1 MGSVV
6 ALHPQLRTDFPEI
19 DAVVRGVDLWLSAQE
34 IAELGNLPGLPGGPT
49 VQSRKRRINDFAKRE
64 FWHRRVGS
72 DGTAL
77 VRTRKGRGGGIEYH
91 IDVLPSAARA
101 KILLKRSPVPTPV
114 VPAGGDSEVWN
125 WFDQR
130 TDETKAEAAN
140 RLLVVTEIEQ
150 SIASGTTVTAAIS
163 AVAAR
168 LDIGIATISNW
179 RAAIKGVPRTDW
191 LPYLANKRVGGGKK
205 ANIDPELWRHLVSQ
219 ALTASGQP
227 FAAVY
232 ADVKK
237 IAKAQGKSLPSYRT
251 LKRRFEKEIDPL
263 VALRCREGSEALE
276 RAVPSLIRDR
286 SHMHAMQMVNI
297 DGHRWDVRVEW
308 PDGTI
313 SRPMMVAIQ
322 DVYSSKL
329 LAWNIDKEENAVSV
343 RKAFEK
349 LLRQYGVPISCLCDN
364 GRAFACKWITGG
376 SDTRNRWSIKADDPL
391 GLLPALGIKVEWAQ
405 PYHGQSK
412 PIERA
417 FRWLEDRIG
426 KSPEFSGAYTGR
438 STLHKPHDYG
448 RRAIPL
454 AEFIEVVDRRIAE
467 LNAETGRKTQMAAG
481 KRSVDDV
488 FNESY
493 AAAPIGKATPVAL
506 ALALMDAKKAKTHRH
521 DGSVNVVGNRYWSED
536 LSRIPGQEVVVRYN
550 PEDLN
555 EAVRVYTLAGALIT
569 VAALDG
575 LVQFND
581 IAGAN
586 LIKQRRKKVR
596 DAVNKQIKAYDL
608 LDAAELAEINKR
620 YAIEPELP
628 EPTVIRPVR
637 HRGQTAAALQPV
649 AAIAPQATGE
659 ASLKL
664 VSARDQSN
672 LKAASNAASID
683 RIAAALARQ
692 RRDED

>member
-1 MGSVV
+1 MGSVI
-6 ALHPQLRTDFPEI
+6 ALQSQLRGEFAPANDIVTS
-19 DAVVRGVDLWLSAQE
+19 GVKLWLSALE
-34 IAELGNLPGLPGGPT
+34 LAELGKLPGLPGGQT
-49 VQSRKRRINDFAKRE
+49 VLSRKRKINDFAQRE
-64 FWHRRVGS
+64 FWHRRVAS
-72 DGTAL
+72 DGSAL

-91 IDVLPSAARA
+91 IDVLPPTARA
-101 KILLKRSPVPTPV
+101 KVLLTLSPKPATV
-114 VPAGGDSEVWN
+114 VPAGGDSEIWD

-140 RLLVVTEIEQ
+140 RLSVINEIDQ
-150 SIASGTTVTAAIS
+150 LTASGMTVTAAIS

-168 LDIGIATISNW
+168 LNIGIATIGNW
-179 RAAIKGVPRTDW
+179 RAAIKGIPRADW
-191 LPYLANKRVGGGKK
+191 LPHLANKRVGGGK
-205 ANIDPELWRHLVSQ
+205 AADIDPELWRHVVSQ

-232 ADVKK
+232 ADVQK
-237 IAKAQGKSLPSYRT
+237 IAKAQGKSLPHYIT
-251 LKRRFEKEIDPL
+251 LKRRFKKEIDLL
-263 VALRCREGSEALE
+263 VILRCREGSEALE

-349 LLRQYGVPISCLCDN
+349 LLRQYGVPLSCLCDN

-426 KSPEFSGAYTGR
+426 KSPEFSGAYVGR
-438 STLHKPHDYG
+438 SPMHKPHDYG

-467 LNAETGRKTQMAAG
+467 LNAEAGRKTQMAAG
-481 KRSVDDV
+481 KRSVDEV

-493 AAAPIGKATPVAL
+493 EVSPIGKATPVAL

-521 DGSVNVVGNRYWSED
+521 DGSVVVEGNRYWSIE
-536 LSRIPGQEVVVRYN
+536 LSRIPGQDVVVRYN
-550 PEDLN
+550 PENLKDD
-555 EAVRVYTLAGALIT
+555 VRVYQLSGELIA
-569 VAALDG
+569 VAPVWAAVGFD
-575 LVQFND
+575 N
-581 IAGAN
+581 IAGASA
-586 LIKQRRKKVR
+586 IKKLRKDVR
-596 DAVNKQIKAYDL
+596 TATNKQIEMMDR
-608 LDAAELAEINKR
+608 LDAAELAEIAKR
-620 YAIEPELP
+620 YTIDPVVP
-628 EPTVIRPVR
+628 EPGAVRPVR
-637 HRGQTAAALQPV
+637 HRGNTAAALKPALEVIQPPFNEPKKISAMDRMQ
-649 AAIAPQATGE
+649 AAHTK
-659 ASLKL
+659 LKI
-664 VSARDQSN
+664 V
-672 LKAASNAASID
+672 
-683 RIAAALARQ
+683 
-692 RRDED
+692 E